1 MDFRTKALLCLFP
14 FILAAYLGFSLAA
27 PAIQTSQEKQQAVD
41 DKGREL
47 DELKAKLKEK
57 GTVLKTKLGLEG
69 DLLRL
74 RESVPKTPEL
84 ELLNIDLEKMC
95 LDSGMDIIVFK
106 QAEEDDLKKLNEG
119 KSEGGGSED
128 SFASRSRGVKDSVK
142 NAMAPVTGPKTG
154 KRGGKRGKGK
164 DEEAPGVDTD
174 AGLSKVTMLVK
185 VIGDYPGLME
195 LIRKIETY
203 QRVVAVDYLES
214 NVPKKETD
222 KHNELPDDKPP
233 PEGEQQGDC
242 KKLNITLLLT
252 AYYLP

>member
-14 FILAAYLGFSLAA
+14 FMLAAYLGFSLAA
-27 PAIQTSQEKQQAVD
+27 PAVQTSQEKQQAVD
-41 DKGREL
+41 DKNHEL
-47 DELKAKLKEK
+47 EELKGKLGAKVKVQKEK
-57 GTVLKTKLGLEG
+57 LALEG

-106 QAEEDDLKKLNEG
+106 QAEDEDLKKLGESKG
-119 KSEGGGSED
+119 APASED
-128 SFASRSRGVKDSVK
+128 NFAGRSKGLKDKVK
-142 NAMAPVTGPKTG
+142 NAMAPVTGPKAG
-154 KRGGKRGKGK
+154 KKGKGKGK
-164 DEEAPGVDTD
+164 DEEGPGGEAD

-185 VIGDYPGLME
+185 AIGDYPGLME
-195 LIRKIETY
+195 LMNKIETY

-214 NVPKKETD
+214 SVPKKEVD
-222 KHNELPDDKPP
+222 KGNELPDDKPP
-233 PEGEQQGDC
+233 SEGETQGNC
-242 KKLNITLLLT
+242 KRLNITMLLT